1 MKLFNTKKKNIEGID
16 RKPFKNEREI
26 QTLVENNMEE
36 FLNLEFVCSEY
47 SIDGFRLDSI
57 GFDHENKCFVI
68 VEYKKGS
75 SYSVVDQGSTYLSI
89 MYDRLSDF
97 ILEYNDRTGSNIRK
111 TDVDF
116 TQSRVVFISTS
127 FNSYQKNSI
136 NFSNIPF
143 ELYEIKKYSNDIV
156 SFDKIIPIPKG
167 DFRKLSKGKNK
178 NIDSVI
184 SKVKVFTEQDL
195 VGKLSKNKED
205 LWTTLKESLENW
217 EDINFIPKKHYIG
230 FWKDNKVVSYIHFK
244 KDKLTINMVRGN
256 IYPDKSK
263 SKTWFDLD
271 DPKKLSKVI
280 RRKFTG
286 RDGVVY
292 FHEYH
297 QIHFSIIEDL
307 DHLLLLI
314 KQKYNSL

>member
-1 MKLFNTKKKNIEGID
+1 MKLFNTKKKNIKNVD

-97 ILEYNDRTGSNIRK
+97 ILEYNDRTGSNLK
-111 TDVDF
+111 KKDVDF

-143 ELYEIKKYSNDIV
+143 ELYVIKKYSNDIV
-156 SFDKIIPIPKG
+156 SFDKIVSTPKG
-167 DFRKLSKGKNK
+167 DFRKLTKGKNK
-178 NIDSVI
+178 KVDSVI

-195 VGKLSKNKED
+195 VDKLSKNKEN
-205 LWTTLKESLENW
+205 LWTNLKDNLENW

-244 KDKLTINMVRGN
+244 NGIIVFHVIRGN

-263 SKTWFDLD
+263 SKTWFELD
-271 DPKKLSKVI
+271 DPKKMSKVI
-280 RRKFTG
+280 SRNFTG

-292 FHEYH
+292 KHEYYK
-297 QIHFSIIEDL
+297 IPFSNINDL
-307 DHLLLLI
+307 DHILLLI

>member
-1 MKLFNTKKKNIEGID
+1 MKLFNTKKKSIEGVD
-16 RKPFKNEREI
+16 RELFKNEREI

-57 GFDHENKCFVI
+57 GFDHESKCFVI

-97 ILEYNDRTGSNIRK
+97 ILEYNDRTGSNLKK

-127 FNSYQKNSI
+127 FNRYQKNSI
-136 NFSNIPF
+136 NFSNVPF

-156 SFDKIIPIPKG
+156 SFDRIIPIPKG
-167 DFRKLSKGKNK
+167 DFRKLTKGKNSK
-178 NIDSVI
+178 IDSVI
-184 SKVKVFTEQDL
+184 SKVKVFTEEDL
-195 VGKLSKNKED
+195 IGKLSKNKEN
-205 LWTTLKESLENW
+205 LWTSLKDNLENW

-230 FWKDNKVVSYIHFK
+230 FWKDNKVVSYIGFK
-244 KDKLTINMVRGN
+244 RGGMILHIIRGN
-256 IYPDKSK
+256 IYSDDTKSK
-263 SKTWFDLD
+263 PLFSLD

-280 RRKFTG
+280 RRKYN
-286 RDGVVY
+286 RKDGVVY
-292 FHEYH
+292 HNEYY
-297 QIHFSIIEDL
+297 QIKFSNIDDL
-307 DHLLLLI
+307 DHVLLLI

>member
-1 MKLFNTKKKNIEGID
+1 MKLFNTKKKSIEGVD

-57 GFDHENKCFVI
+57 GFDHESKCFVI

-97 ILEYNDRTGSNIRK
+97 ILEYNDRTGSNLKK

-127 FNSYQKNSI
+127 FNRYQKNSI
-136 NFSNIPF
+136 NFSNVPF

-156 SFDKIIPIPKG
+156 SFDRIIPIPKG
-167 DFRKLSKGKNK
+167 DFRKLTKGKNSK
-178 NIDSVI
+178 IDSVI
-184 SKVKVFTEQDL
+184 SKVKVFTEEDL
-195 VGKLSKNKED
+195 ISKLSKDKET
-205 LWTTLKESLENW
+205 LWKSLRENLENW

-244 KDKLTINMVRGN
+244 KDRVLLNIVRGN
-256 IYPDKSK
+256 IYPDDTKSK
-263 SKTWFDLD
+263 PLFSLD
-271 DPKKLSKVI
+271 DPKNYLKLL
-280 RRKFTG
+280 
-286 RDGVVY
+286 
-292 FHEYH
+292 E
-297 QIHFSIIEDL
+297 EN
-307 DHLLLLI
+307 LI
-314 KQKYNSL
+314 VEME